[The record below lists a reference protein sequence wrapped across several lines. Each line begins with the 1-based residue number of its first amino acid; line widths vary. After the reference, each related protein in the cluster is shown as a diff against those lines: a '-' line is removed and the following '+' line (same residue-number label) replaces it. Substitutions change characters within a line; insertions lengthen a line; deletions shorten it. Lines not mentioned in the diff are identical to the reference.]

1 MDIFSPYETNACI
14 DLIFALAT
22 NYTVKATTVVE
33 LSLSRFFKRQYSSL
47 FRAIGGYFTSR
58 QNKEG
63 RTEERI
69 KARDGIKGFLFESA
83 IEGDNGV
90 HSFAIDMTGNI
101 KKHSLKSENKSY
113 IHSGSVGGISIGRNC
128 SVIGKKK
135 IKAECFQ

>member
-1 MDIFSPYETNACI
+1 M
-14 DLIFALAT
+14 AT

-58 QNKEG
+58 KNKAG

-69 KARDGIKGFLFESA
+69 KVRDRIKSFLFESA

-90 HSFAIDMTGNI
+90 HSFAIDITGNT
-101 KKHSLKSENKSY
+101 KKHSYKSEDRSY
-113 IHSGSVGGISIGRNC
+113 IPLANKFALYLAINYFS
-128 SVIGKKK
+128 K
-135 IKAECFQ
+135 